1 MDKKQIQ
8 VLLLEDE
15 AAHAEAIRRALES
28 SDSDLKLHVVGSI
41 KGFRDYIAA
50 DTPDIAVVDMALPD
64 GNGIDLLTYPPESK
78 AFPMLILT
86 SHGNEKVA
94 VDALKAGALDYV
106 VKSPETFAAMSRI
119 LTRNLNQWSL
129 IQERKKAEAALQE
142 SEQNFR
148 NSLEGSLVGIYIADE
163 DWQPT
168 FANKAFLDIFDYAN
182 MDEVKTSPPHE
193 RYTPESLA
201 DLAQREDRYLYGQPI
216 PNQIEVA
223 ITRKDSS
230 IRHLHIFHQEI
241 FWDGKKQHQLFYSD
255 ITERVQAEAAL
266 QETEITLH
274 NFLDNSVMG
283 VRIREGDNILY
294 LNQAFLDIFGYQNIE
309 EAKLTSPLKSYTP
322 ESYADY
328 LERAE
333 KISRG
338 ETVSHKIGVDIIRK
352 DGTIRHLQV
361 YGKNTVRNQR
371 SQGQT
376 IYNDITELK
385 KVEKSLHENEL
396 KYRTLF
402 ETANDAILLFTDNHW
417 VDCNAAALST
427 YGCTREQI
435 IGSHPSRLSPPI
447 QPDGRSSEE
456 GSIEKINLAYT
467 VGPQFFEWEHCRKD
481 GTLFSAEVSLNRL
494 DIDGKPYMQ
503 SIVRDITERKKTE
516 TALLASE
523 ERFRLLAESALVG
536 VYILQD
542 GKYLYANPAMA
553 RIFGYSVDELIG
565 MTPHQIVQPLDHAM
579 VDKNIQRRIDGEVK
593 DFQNEAKGRYKDGSP
608 RDVEVHGSRVEI
620 NGKPALIGT
629 LIDITER
636 KRAESTLRQSENKYR
651 ELTESISD
659 VFFAMD
665 NDLRYTHWNKASEKL
680 TGILAAD
687 ALGRR
692 LSDIFPENEATR
704 NLQEMYLKAIRTQ
717 QSQHFISKYP
727 GGKNKIHEI
736 TIYPTK
742 DGISVFTKDI
752 TERIQMED
760 VLRESE
766 LRFRTLIEKAPIA
779 IDISRD
785 GKVLYANKKLVELM
799 RESNPEKNV
808 GRPVIDFFVP
818 ELREESQTL
827 PKLHSSGLPAPENFE
842 SKLQRED
849 GSQIPV
855 QIQRSQLQLSD
866 GMANIAFITDI
877 TERKDAENKRHQI
890 EEKAQI
896 TSRLASVGEMAAGI
910 AHEINNP
917 LTAVLGFSQ
926 IILEGKNVPEDIRE
940 NITIIANESQR
951 VANIVRRLL
960 TFARQTKPVK
970 TSVNLNEVIDNT
982 LKLRQYVLK
991 TANISA
997 ITNYDP
1003 ELPCLVVDPGQMQQV
1018 FLNLIVNAE
1027 QAMKKAHGKGILKIT
1042 TEKKDNYIR
1051 ISFRD
1056 DGPGIT
1062 KENMG
1067 HLFEPFFTTKDIG
1080 EGTGLGLSLSRS
1092 IILEHGG
1099 KMSVESE
1106 SGLGATFIVE
1116 LPVVDAAPPGPEN
1129 ACAITEIQ
1137 PSPEKSGRILVVD
1150 DEPGIRALLEKVLTQ
1165 IGYIVDTITNP
1176 KIVKD
1181 KLNAGERYDAIL
1193 LDIRM
1198 PGMSG
1203 TELYSHIIENMPV
1216 LKGKIIII
1224 TGDVMGPDIKDF
1236 LTKNNLPYLVKPFD
1250 IKLLKEKI
1258 NEIIG
1263 SGQSVA

>member
-1 MDKKQIQ
+1 LKQ
-8 VLLLEDE
+8 
-15 AAHAEAIRRALES
+15 
-28 SDSDLKLHVVGSI
+28 
-41 KGFRDYIAA
+41 
-50 DTPDIAVVDMALPD
+50 
-64 GNGIDLLTYPPESK
+64 
-78 AFPMLILT
+78 
-86 SHGNEKVA
+86 
-94 VDALKAGALDYV
+94 
-106 VKSPETFAAMSRI
+106 
-119 LTRNLNQWSL
+119 
-129 IQERKKAEAALQE
+129 
-142 SEQNFR
+142 
-148 NSLEGSLVGIYIADE
+148 
-163 DWQPT
+163 
-168 FANKAFLDIFDYAN
+168 
-182 MDEVKTSPPHE
+182 
-193 RYTPESLA
+193 
-201 DLAQREDRYLYGQPI
+201 
-216 PNQIEVA
+216 
-223 ITRKDSS
+223 
-230 IRHLHIFHQEI
+230 
-241 FWDGKKQHQLFYSD
+241 
-255 ITERVQAEAAL
+255 
-266 QETEITLH
+266 
-274 NFLDNSVMG
+274 
-283 VRIREGDNILY
+283 
-294 LNQAFLDIFGYQNIE
+294 
-309 EAKLTSPLKSYTP
+309 
-322 ESYADY
+322 
-328 LERAE
+328 
-333 KISRG
+333 
-338 ETVSHKIGVDIIRK
+338 
-352 DGTIRHLQV
+352 
-361 YGKNTVRNQR
+361 
-371 SQGQT
+371 
-376 IYNDITELK
+376 
-385 KVEKSLHENEL
+385 
-396 KYRTLF
+396 
-402 ETANDAILLFTDNHW
+402 
-417 VDCNAAALST
+417 
-427 YGCTREQI
+427 
-435 IGSHPSRLSPPI
+435 
-447 QPDGRSSEE
+447 
-456 GSIEKINLAYT
+456 
-467 VGPQFFEWEHCRKD
+467 
-481 GTLFSAEVSLNRL
+481 
-494 DIDGKPYMQ
+494 
-503 SIVRDITERKKTE
+503 
-516 TALLASE
+516 
-523 ERFRLLAESALVG
+523 
-536 VYILQD
+536 
-542 GKYLYANPAMA
+542 
-553 RIFGYSVDELIG
+553 
-565 MTPHQIVQPLDHAM
+565 
-579 VDKNIQRRIDGEVK
+579 
-593 DFQNEAKGRYKDGSP
+593 
-608 RDVEVHGSRVEI
+608 
-620 NGKPALIGT
+620 
-629 LIDITER
+629 
-636 KRAESTLRQSENKYR
+636 
-651 ELTESISD
+651 
-659 VFFAMD
+659 
-665 NDLRYTHWNKASEKL
+665 
-680 TGILAAD
+680 
-687 ALGRR
+687 
-692 LSDIFPENEATR
+692 
-704 NLQEMYLKAIRTQ
+704 
-717 QSQHFISKYP
+717 
-727 GGKNKIHEI
+727 
-736 TIYPTK
+736 
-742 DGISVFTKDI
+742 
-752 TERIQMED
+752 
-760 VLRESE
+760 
-766 LRFRTLIEKAPIA
+766 
-779 IDISRD
+779 
-785 GKVLYANKKLVELM
+785 
-799 RESNPEKNV
+799 
-808 GRPVIDFFVP
+808 
-818 ELREESQTL
+818 
-827 PKLHSSGLPAPENFE
+827 
-842 SKLQRED
+842 
-849 GSQIPV
+849 
-855 QIQRSQLQLSD
+855 
-866 GMANIAFITDI
+866 
-877 TERKDAENKRHQI
+877 AENKRHQI

-926 IILEGKNVPEDIRE
+926 IILEGENVPEDIRE

>member
-28 SDSDLKLHVVGSI
+28 ANGDLKLHIVGSL

-50 DTPDIAVVDMALPD
+50 DTPDIALVDMVLPD

-86 SHGNEKVA
+86 SHGNEKAA

-129 IQERKKAEAALQE
+129 IQERKKAEAALQA
-142 SEQNFR
+142 SEENFR
-148 NSLEGSLVGIYIADE
+148 NSMDNSLMGIRITDADE
-163 DWQPT
+163 NT
-168 FANKAFLDIFDYAN
+168 LYLNKAFLNILGYEN
-182 MDEVKTSPPHE
+182 IDEVRTMPPLKY
-193 RYTPESLA
+193 YTPASYAGYL
-201 DLAQREDRYLYGQPI
+201 QRKEKFLHGEPRPDRV
-216 PNQIEVA
+216 EVD
-223 ITRKDSS
+223 IIRKDGA
-230 IRHLHIFHQEI
+230 IRHLQLSTAELV
-241 FWDGKKQHQLFYSD
+241 WNGKQQFQTIYTD
-255 ITERVQAEAAL
+255 ITERKQAEAAL
-266 QETEITLH
+266 QQSEITLH

-283 VRIREGDNILY
+283 VRIREDDNILY
-294 LNQAFLDIFGYQNIE
+294 LNQAFLDIFGYQNRE
-309 EAKLTSPLKSYTP
+309 EAELTSPLKSYTP

-328 LERAE
+328 VRRAE
-333 KISRG
+333 KLTHG
-338 ETVSHKIGVDIIRK
+338 EIVSHKIEVDIIRK

-361 YGKNTVRNQR
+361 YGKNTVRNGR

-376 IYNDITELK
+376 IYNDITER
-385 KVEKSLHENEL
+385 VQAE
-396 KYRTLF
+396 
-402 ETANDAILLFTDNHW
+402 
-417 VDCNAAALST
+417 AALKVSEQNFRNSMDSST
-427 YGCTREQI
+427 MGIRIMGNVDNTIYANQAMLDMFGYQNIDE
-435 IGSHPSRLSPPI
+435 LNASPPQEHYTPESHADFLRRKEQYVRGELLPARLEFDI
-447 QPDGRSSEE
+447 IRADGAVRNLQLSS
-456 GSIEKINLAYT
+456 KN
-467 VGPQFFEWEHCRKD
+467 VFW
-481 GTLFSAEVSLNRL
+481 
-494 DIDGKPYMQ
+494 DGKQQFQLIYIDM
-503 SIVRDITERKKTE
+503 TEHKQ
-516 TALLASE
+516 
-523 ERFRLLAESALVG
+523 AEA
-536 VYILQD
+536 
-542 GKYLYANPAMA
+542 
-553 RIFGYSVDELIG
+553 
-565 MTPHQIVQPLDHAM
+565 
-579 VDKNIQRRIDGEVK
+579 
-593 DFQNEAKGRYKDGSP
+593 
-608 RDVEVHGSRVEI
+608 
-620 NGKPALIGT
+620 
-629 LIDITER
+629 
-636 KRAESTLRQSENKYR
+636 TLRQSENKYR

-692 LSDIFPENEATR
+692 FSDIFPENEANR
-704 NLQEMYLKAIRTQ
+704 SLQEMYLKAIKMQ

-727 GGKNKIHEI
+727 GKQNKIHEI
-736 TIYPTK
+736 TVYPAK

-752 TERIQMED
+752 TERTQMEE

-808 GRPVIDFFVP
+808 GRPVTDFFVP
-818 ELREESQTL
+818 ELREESQTRS
-827 PKLHSSGLPAPENFE
+827 KLHSSGLPAPENFE

-1099 KMSVESE
+1099 KMRVESE

>member
-1 MDKKQIQ
+1 MDKKPIQ

-15 AAHAEAIRRALES
+15 AAHVEGIRRGLES
-28 SDSDLKLHVVGSI
+28 ADGTFKMQVVGSL
-41 KGFRDYIAA
+41 KEFREHVAA
-50 DTPDIAVVDMALPD
+50 NPPDIALVDMVLPD
-64 GNGIDLLTYPPESK
+64 GNGIDLLTSPPESN

-86 SHGNEKVA
+86 SHGNEKAA
-94 VDALKAGALDYV
+94 VDALHAGALDYV
-106 VKSPETFAAMSRI
+106 VKSPEIFAEIPRI

-129 IQERKKAEAALQE
+129 LQENKKTVQALQASEENFRNSMDNSLMGIRITDADENTLYLNKAFLNILGYENIDEVRKMPPLKYYTPESYAGYLQRREKLLHGEPRPGRVEVDIIRKDGTIRHLQLSTSELVWNGKQQFQTIYSDITDRKQAEEALHE

-148 NSLEGSLVGIYIADE
+148 NSLEGSLVGIYIADK

-168 FANKAFLDIFDYAN
+168 FANKAFLDLFDYAN
-182 MDEVKTSPPHE
+182 FDEVKTSPPHE
-193 RYTPESLA
+193 RYTPESVA
-201 DLAQREDRYLYGQPI
+201 DLTRRIERNLRGLPN

-223 ITRKDSS
+223 ITRKDGT

-241 FWDGKKQHQLFYSD
+241 FWDGKQQNQLFYND
-255 ITERVQAEAAL
+255 ITERMQAEAAL
-266 QETEITLH
+266 KVSEQ
-274 NFLDNSVMG
+274 NFRNSMDSSTMG
-283 VRIREGDNILY
+283 IRIMSDVDY
-294 LNQAFLDIFGYQNIE
+294 TVYANQAMLDMFGYQNINE
-309 EAKLTSPLKSYTP
+309 LNASPPQEHYTP
-322 ESYADY
+322 EYYADFLRRKEQY
-328 LERAE
+328 A
-333 KISRG
+333 RG
-338 ETVSHKIGVDIIRK
+338 EPLPDQLEFDIIRT
-352 DGTIRHLQV
+352 DGA
-361 YGKNTVRNQR
+361 VRNLQL
-371 SQGQT
+371 SSKNMFWDGKQQFQL
-376 IYNDITELK
+376 IYNDITE
-385 KVEKSLHENEL
+385 
-396 KYRTLF
+396 
-402 ETANDAILLFTDNHW
+402 
-417 VDCNAAALST
+417 
-427 YGCTREQI
+427 
-435 IGSHPSRLSPPI
+435 
-447 QPDGRSSEE
+447 
-456 GSIEKINLAYT
+456 
-467 VGPQFFEWEHCRKD
+467 RK
-481 GTLFSAEVSLNRL
+481 
-494 DIDGKPYMQ
+494 
-503 SIVRDITERKKTE
+503 
-516 TALLASE
+516 
-523 ERFRLLAESALVG
+523 LAESALKESEK
-536 VYILQD
+536 
-542 GKYLYANPAMA
+542 KYRLIVENSSDIIFTTNAIEEFAYVSPSVTSVLGYNPAEFA
-553 RIFGYSVDELIG
+553 
-565 MTPHQIVQPLDHAM
+565 
-579 VDKNIQRRIDGEVK
+579 
-593 DFQNEAKGRYKDGSP
+593 
-608 RDVEVHGSRVEI
+608 
-620 NGKPALIGT
+620 GKP
-629 LIDITER
+629 
-636 KRAESTLRQSENKYR
+636 
-651 ELTESISD
+651 
-659 VFFAMD
+659 
-665 NDLRYTHWNKASEKL
+665 
-680 TGILAAD
+680 
-687 ALGRR
+687 
-692 LSDIFPENEATR
+692 
-704 NLQEMYLKAIRTQ
+704 
-717 QSQHFISKYP
+717 FISLVHP
-727 GGKNKIHEI
+727 
-736 TIYPTK
+736 
-742 DGISVFTKDI
+742 DDI
-752 TERIQMED
+752 PMMQAE
-760 VLRESE
+760 
-766 LRFRTLIEKAPIA
+766 
-779 IDISRD
+779 
-785 GKVLYANKKLVELM
+785 
-799 RESNPEKNV
+799 
-808 GRPVIDFFVP
+808 
-818 ELREESQTL
+818 
-827 PKLHSSGLPAPENFE
+827 
-842 SKLQRED
+842 
-849 GSQIPV
+849 
-855 QIQRSQLQLSD
+855 IQRSYSLNSKFGLEIEYRIRHISGEWRWVVSKGTRVID
-866 GMANIAFITDI
+866 ENGNFIYFIGIMRDLTAL
-877 TERKDAENKRHQI
+877 KQAENKRHQI

>member
-1 MDKKQIQ
+1 MDKKPIQ

-15 AAHAEAIRRALES
+15 AAHVEGIRRGLES
-28 SDSDLKLHVVGSI
+28 ADGTFKMQVVGSL
-41 KGFRDYIAA
+41 KEFREHVAA
-50 DTPDIAVVDMALPD
+50 NPPDIALVDMVLPD
-64 GNGIDLLTYPPESK
+64 GNGIDLLTSPPESN

-86 SHGNEKVA
+86 SHGNEKAA
-94 VDALKAGALDYV
+94 VDALHAGALDYV
-106 VKSPETFAAMSRI
+106 VKSPEIFAEIPRI

-129 IQERKKAEAALQE
+129 LQENKKTVQALQASEENFRNSMDNSLMGVRITDADENTLYLNKAFLNILGYENIDEVRKMPPLKYYTPESYAGYLQRREKLLHGEPRPGRVEVDIIRKDGTIRHLQLSTSELVWNGKQQLQTIYSDITDRKQAEEALHE

-148 NSLEGSLVGIYIADE
+148 NSLEGSLVGIYIADK

-168 FANKAFLDIFDYAN
+168 FANKAFLDLFDYAN
-182 MDEVKTSPPHE
+182 FDEVKTSPPHE
-193 RYTPESLA
+193 RYTPESVA
-201 DLAQREDRYLYGQPI
+201 DLTRRIERNLRGLPN

-223 ITRKDSS
+223 ITRKDGT
-230 IRHLHIFHQEI
+230 IRLLHIFHQEI
-241 FWDGKKQHQLFYSD
+241 FWDGKQQNQLFYND
-255 ITERVQAEAAL
+255 ITERMQAEAAL
-266 QETEITLH
+266 KVSEQ
-274 NFLDNSVMG
+274 NFRNSMDSSTMG
-283 VRIREGDNILY
+283 IRIMSDVDY
-294 LNQAFLDIFGYQNIE
+294 TVYANQAMLDMFGYQNINE
-309 EAKLTSPLKSYTP
+309 LNASPPQEHYTP
-322 ESYADY
+322 EYYADFLRRKEQY
-328 LERAE
+328 A
-333 KISRG
+333 RG
-338 ETVSHKIGVDIIRK
+338 EPLPDQLEFDIIRT
-352 DGTIRHLQV
+352 DGA
-361 YGKNTVRNQR
+361 VRNLQL
-371 SQGQT
+371 SSKNMFWDGKQQFQL
-376 IYNDITELK
+376 IYNDITE
-385 KVEKSLHENEL
+385 
-396 KYRTLF
+396 
-402 ETANDAILLFTDNHW
+402 
-417 VDCNAAALST
+417 
-427 YGCTREQI
+427 
-435 IGSHPSRLSPPI
+435 
-447 QPDGRSSEE
+447 
-456 GSIEKINLAYT
+456 
-467 VGPQFFEWEHCRKD
+467 RK
-481 GTLFSAEVSLNRL
+481 
-494 DIDGKPYMQ
+494 
-503 SIVRDITERKKTE
+503 
-516 TALLASE
+516 
-523 ERFRLLAESALVG
+523 LAESALKESEK
-536 VYILQD
+536 
-542 GKYLYANPAMA
+542 KYRLIVENSSDIIFTTNAIEEFAYVSPSVTSVLGYNPAEFA
-553 RIFGYSVDELIG
+553 
-565 MTPHQIVQPLDHAM
+565 
-579 VDKNIQRRIDGEVK
+579 
-593 DFQNEAKGRYKDGSP
+593 
-608 RDVEVHGSRVEI
+608 
-620 NGKPALIGT
+620 GKP
-629 LIDITER
+629 
-636 KRAESTLRQSENKYR
+636 
-651 ELTESISD
+651 
-659 VFFAMD
+659 
-665 NDLRYTHWNKASEKL
+665 
-680 TGILAAD
+680 
-687 ALGRR
+687 
-692 LSDIFPENEATR
+692 
-704 NLQEMYLKAIRTQ
+704 
-717 QSQHFISKYP
+717 FISLVHP
-727 GGKNKIHEI
+727 
-736 TIYPTK
+736 
-742 DGISVFTKDI
+742 DDI
-752 TERIQMED
+752 PMMQAE
-760 VLRESE
+760 
-766 LRFRTLIEKAPIA
+766 
-779 IDISRD
+779 
-785 GKVLYANKKLVELM
+785 
-799 RESNPEKNV
+799 
-808 GRPVIDFFVP
+808 
-818 ELREESQTL
+818 
-827 PKLHSSGLPAPENFE
+827 
-842 SKLQRED
+842 
-849 GSQIPV
+849 
-855 QIQRSQLQLSD
+855 IQRSYSLNSKFGLEIEYRIRHISGEWRWVVSKGTRVID
-866 GMANIAFITDI
+866 ENGNFIYFIGIMRDLTAL
-877 TERKDAENKRHQI
+877 KQAENKRHQI

-1216 LKGKIIII
+1216 LKGKIIIV
-1224 TGDVMGPDIKDF
+1224 TGDVTGPDIKDF
-1236 LTKNNLPYLVKPFD
+1236 LAKNNLPYLVKPFE

-1263 SGQSVA
+1263 SGQS